1 MRPLLFIV
9 AGFVALTSYADNP
22 SALIDSLISRGNRA
36 YELSQPS
43 KIKLY
48 ADSAGDIL
56 DSRALEGDA
65 LKDYSVS
72 VLKLMGNYHYE
83 KANLDSAER
92 YYNHARIIMDRN
104 PNTDF
109 RVNRL
114 LLPREF
120 AQLYYRK
127 GDYRSALDE
136 MQRVDSI
143 PEFNQTYEP
152 GGKEWLISKMTYAM
166 CLARMNRADEAIA
179 IAASEIENANEK
191 EGLDYAKA
199 LRMYA
204 KIRLLADVDR
214 QGALRAYKDY
224 FVTQKRFAQANFA
237 NMDADE
243 REEYW
248 HTLRPFITDCYLLEE
263 EDPGFLYDVTLFS
276 KGLLLQLMRISGD
289 GNASSEALKTLDWR
303 WTDIQKKLKPGE
315 AAIEFMQYEKN
326 GEAAMAALIVK
337 SAGKPQFIRMTPP
350 DEILAIAGDALSST
364 GRNGKDEVY
373 GDGTLQSLVWTEPL
387 LAAIS
392 RERKVYFAPDG
403 YLHRVAMEYM
413 PQVSDKDLYRLTST
427 RRLMEPGRAYSS
439 ADPVLAFGVINFN
452 LDKSPG
458 MSDGNDENAYSNY
471 VGMRF
476 PQLSAL
482 TDEAIAIIAYRNN
495 PADSLQC
502 WSMASEGRFRNL
514 SPDYSAILLSTHGD
528 FRVESPIS
536 TDIKPVMADEV
547 MSRSILAFAGVN
559 SYLMDREFD
568 ASANYDGILSAK
580 ELSQIDLSNCRL
592 FVASACQTALGEI
605 TADGVFG
612 LQRGLK
618 NAGVDTML
626 LSLWNVNSE
635 ATFELMRLFYRNL
648 DKGMTLHDAFK
659 HSREELLSREP
670 EESLAYVFDPA
681 IMADKAIVTKG
692 EAFNSPQFTDA
703 FILIDAIE

>member
-1 MRPLLFIV
+1 MRELLFIV
-9 AGFVALTSYADNP
+9 VALVALTSYADNP

-48 ADSAGDIL
+48 VDSAGNIL
-56 DSRALEGDA
+56 DSGAFEGDA

-72 VLKLMGNYHYE
+72 VLKLLGNYHYE

-92 YYNHARIIMDRN
+92 YYNLARIIMDRN
-104 PNTDF
+104 PYTDF
-109 RVNRL
+109 RINRL

-127 GDYRSALDE
+127 GDYRRALDE

-143 PEFNQTYEP
+143 LEYNQTYEP
-152 GGKEWLISKMTYAM
+152 GGKEWLISKMTFAM
-166 CLARMNRADEAIA
+166 CLARMNRTDEAMA
-179 IAASEIENANEK
+179 ISASEIENANEK

-224 FVTQKRFAQANFA
+224 FATQKRFAQANFA

-248 HTLRPFITDCYLLEE
+248 QTLRPFITDCYLLEE
-263 EDPGFLYDVTLFS
+263 QDSGFLYDVTLFS

-315 AAIEFMQYEKN
+315 AAVEFIQYEKN
-326 GEAAMAALIVK
+326 GEAAMAALIVR
-337 SAGKPQFIRMTPP
+337 STGKPRFIRMTPP
-350 DEILAIAGDALSST
+350 DEIMAIAGDALGST
-364 GRNGKDEVY
+364 GRSGKDEMY
-373 GDGTLQSLVWTEPL
+373 GDENLQSLVWTESL
-387 LAAIS
+387 LSAIS
-392 RERKVYFAPDG
+392 KERKVYFAPDG
-403 YLHRVAMEYM
+403 YLHRLAIEYM
-413 PQVSDKDLYRLTST
+413 PQVCGKELYRLTST
-427 RRLMEPGRAYSS
+427 RRLLESGKAFSS
-439 ADPVLAFGVINFN
+439 ADPILAFGVINFN

-458 MSDGNDENAYSNY
+458 TSDCNDENAYSNY
-471 VGMRF
+471 MGMRF

-482 TDEAIAIIAYRNN
+482 TDEAIAVVSERNN

-502 WSMASEGRFRNL
+502 WSMASEGRFRKL
-514 SPDYSAILLSTHGD
+514 SPGYGTILLSTHGD

-559 SYLMDREFD
+559 SYLMDSEFD

-580 ELSQIDLSNCRL
+580 ELSQIDLGNCRL

-618 NAGVDTML
+618 NAGVDAML
-626 LSLWNVNSE
+626 LSLWSVNSE
-635 ATFELMRLFYRNL
+635 ATFELMKLFYSNL
-648 DKGMTLHDAFK
+648 DRGMTLHDAFK
-659 HSREELLSREP
+659 KARIELLDGEP

-681 IMADKAIVTKG
+681 VMADKAIVTKG
-692 EAFNSPQFTDA
+692 VAFDSPQYTDA
-703 FILIDAIE
+703 FILIDAVE